1 MGLRQRALILVFLVL
16 TWGANR
22 SSFGG
27 GTQYDPPPL
36 PDPPFD
42 IPFPDDPPDLFT
54 DPFDP
59 INDLPDPFDIPF
71 PPEDPLDRSTSPFRA
86 PPDFDDP
93 IMEPSLL
100 PTRSTTSRIFRIFRC
115 LRCLTSRRP
124 LSLRPRAGVRLPH
137 GRPDALPDAGC
148 RSTRVFRSERAQDRA
163 ACDAAAANTLLVA
176 ESKNNTVLFLG
187 TCPNAISSASRSAL
201 IRWRSG

>member
-59 INDLPDPFDIPF
+59 INDLPDRSIFRSRPRI
-71 PPEDPLDRSTSPFRA
+71 LWTRSTSPF
-86 PPDFDDP
+86 
-93 IMEPSLL
+93 PS
-100 PTRSTTSRIFRIFRC
+100 P
-115 LRCLTSRRP
+115 LR
-124 LSLRPRAGVRLPH
+124 LR
-137 GRPDALPDAGC
+137 
-148 RSTRVFRSERAQDRA
+148 
-163 ACDAAAANTLLVA
+163 
-176 ESKNNTVLFLG
+176 
-187 TCPNAISSASRSAL
+187 
-201 IRWRSG
+201 